1 LFSGAIAPTVA
12 DSATLLKYFSIV
24 KFVALHHMR
33 RRRARLPIG
42 GPSRGRQMAYVANRL
57 ISAVFAVSISA
68 VLFSA
73 ALV

>member
-1 LFSGAIAPTVA
+1 
-12 DSATLLKYFSIV
+12 
-24 KFVALHHMR
+24 
-33 RRRARLPIG
+33 
-42 GPSRGRQMAYVANRL
+42 MAYVANRL